1 MSLWFLTKWYHLYW
15 PPCWRVYSCLPTWRP
30 KLLFAYISAKRCC
43 KRYHITFS
51 TFSLK
56 FKCKICAQKEVINN
70 FKKSHFR
77 HVTSYKLTH
86 FKKMV
91 WVWKTKSLLF
101 CLRYDPLIV
110 FRMQN
115 HITFI
120 FIKSDVTWPLSAN
133 GLLLWLYQ
141 ILLANISVHCCQLYI
156 GLVTFFTYLEATHL
170 SVFHRCSTRF
180 PCNIQ

>member
-1 MSLWFLTKWYHLYW
+1 MSLWFLTKWYDLYW
-15 PPCWRVYSCLPTWRP
+15 PPCWRVYSCLPPWRP

-70 FKKSHFR
+70 LKKSHFR

-120 FIKSDVTWPLSAN
+120 FIKAMSHD
-133 GLLLWLYQ
+133 
-141 ILLANISVHCCQLYI
+141 LLAQMAYYF
-156 GLVTFFTYLEATHL
+156 GLIRSFWQTFLCI
-170 SVFHRCSTRF
+170 VVNC
-180 PCNIQ
+180 I